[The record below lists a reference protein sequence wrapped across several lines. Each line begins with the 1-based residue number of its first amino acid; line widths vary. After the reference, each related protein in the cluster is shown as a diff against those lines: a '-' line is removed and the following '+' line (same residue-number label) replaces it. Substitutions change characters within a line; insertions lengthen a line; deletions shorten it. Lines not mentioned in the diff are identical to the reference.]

1 MGKKQEFPLPRYRI
15 TILGHL
21 PLRWAERFEDI
32 EIQNESDGTTTLYAN
47 LPDQAALYG
56 LIIKCRDLGL
66 TLLAVNKTSHH
77 TRIKMTK

>member
-1 MGKKQEFPLPRYRI
+1 MKQEIPPPRYRI

-21 PLRWAERFEDI
+21 PPRWAERFEDM
-32 EIQNESDGTTTLYAN
+32 EIQNKPDGTTTLFAS

-66 TLLAVNKTSHH
+66 TLLA
-77 TRIKMTK
+77 IKKI